1 MNKKMVMAS
10 LLMGTAA
17 VLGPTAMNAVMGM
30 PRFNNRS
37 DEKVDTE
44 ADKAYQEEKMRKA
57 EEKRQRKLLKKQRKE
72 NEK

>member
-1 MNKKMVMAS
+1 MAMAS
-10 LLMGTAA
+10 LLMGAAA
-17 VLGPTAMNAVMGM
+17 VLGPTSMNAVMGM

-37 DEKVDTE
+37 DEKVDSE
-44 ADKAYQEEKMRKA
+44 VDKAYQEEKIRKA

>member
-44 ADKAYQEEKMRKA
+44 ADKAIKKIRKA
-57 EEKRQRKLLKKQRKE
+57 EEKRQRKLLKRNGVK

>member
-1 MNKKMVMAS
+1 MNKKMAMAS
-10 LLMGTAA
+10 LLMGAAA
-17 VLGPTAMNAVMGM
+17 VLGPTSMNAVMGM

-37 DEKVDTE
+37 DEKVDSE
-44 ADKAYQEEKMRKA
+44 VDKAYQEEKIRKA